1 VKGENEVMIF
11 CHFRVDAILAI
22 QILSVVAKSHIEVLY
37 LMQSLASGSCRPPP
51 GNLDD
56 PIYQTSSNK
65 TVDISD
71 RKIQTLMATKYS
83 IPRNEV
89 DMVNVLGHQVA
100 FKLTN
105 QVNTSSTDSS
115 LPTSSTRPPG
125 ICRHDENTTDSSS
138 NVLLTE
144 KQREERRVILDSKQY
159 IFETSSGNDSKQWGE
174 DPISKMDMLIDQFQ
188 YPDDHNGSYPYHR
201 PDSRGTHYTHY
212 THYTHSTAPLDGGGA
227 VLGSQA
233 PQSTIFGIHSL
244 ASIPSTIKS
253 VMEDPTLGDPPKD
266 LESWP
271 WELVYV
277 FIQCMASLVTH
288 GDSSVI
294 QKFAFDGFKLDAS
307 RYDDTSR
314 SYGLQQLVEL
324 DKSYEDSSS
333 DVSHGKVETTL

>member
-1 VKGENEVMIF
+1 MLL
-11 CHFRVDAILAI
+11 RVDAILAI
-22 QILSVVAKSHIEVLY
+22 QILSLVAKSHIEVVY
-37 LMQSLASGSCRPPP
+37 LLQSLAAGNCRPPP
-51 GNLDD
+51 DNPDD
-56 PIYQTSSNK
+56 PIYK
-65 TVDISD
+65 TGSDKSVNISD

-83 IPRNEV
+83 VPQNEV
-89 DMVNVLGHQVA
+89 DMFGVVNVLGHQVA
-100 FKLTN
+100 FKLTDQGN
-105 QVNTSSTDSS
+105 ASCVSNS
-115 LPTSSTRPPG
+115 LPLSTTTDTASLHR
-125 ICRHDENTTDSSS
+125 RDVNTTDSSS
-138 NVLLTE
+138 NVLLAE
-144 KQREERRVILDSKQY
+144 KQREERRVMLDSKQY
-159 IFETSSGNDSKQWGE
+159 IFETHSAKISNGSKQWGE
-174 DPISKMDMLIDQFQ
+174 DVLDMLDDQFQ
-188 YPDDHNGSYPYHR
+188 CHDDHNGSYPSYHR

-227 VLGSQA
+227 ILGSQA

-253 VMEDPTLGDPPKD
+253 VIEDPTLGDPPKD

-294 QKFAFDGFKLDAS
+294 QKFAFDGFKLDTP

-324 DKSYEDSSS
+324 NKSYEDSSS
-333 DVSHGKVETTL
+333 DVSHGKVGTIL

>member
-1 VKGENEVMIF
+1 MLL
-11 CHFRVDAILAI
+11 RVDAILAT
-22 QILSVVAKSHIEVLY
+22 QILSLVAKSHIEVVY
-37 LMQSLASGSCRPPP
+37 LLQSLAAGSCRPPP
-51 GNLDD
+51 DNPDD
-56 PIYQTSSNK
+56 PIYKTGSDK

-71 RKIQTLMATKYS
+71 RKIHTLMATKYS
-83 IPRNEV
+83 IPQNEV

-100 FKLTN
+100 FKLTD
-105 QVNTSSTDSS
+105 QGNTSCASSSALISTTTDMAS
-115 LPTSSTRPPG
+115 LHR
-125 ICRHDENTTDSSS
+125 RDVNTTDSSS

-144 KQREERRVILDSKQY
+144 KQREERRVMLDSKQY
-159 IFETSSGNDSKQWGE
+159 IFETHSAKMSNGSKRWGE
-174 DPISKMDMLIDQFQ
+174 DVLDILDDQFQ
-188 YPDDHNGSYPYHR
+188 YHDDQNGRYPYHR

-253 VMEDPTLGDPPKD
+253 VIEDPTLGDPPKD

-271 WELVYV
+271 WEIVYV

-294 QKFAFDGFKLDAS
+294 QKFAFDGFKLDTP

-324 DKSYEDSSS
+324 DKSFEDSSS
-333 DVSHGKVETTL
+333 DVSHGKVDTIL